1 MSEFLIILL
10 TSLGLTT
17 IVCACGIKCCYP
29 HKINKVNDVNNIK

>member
-1 MSEFLIILL
+1 MSEFLIILTTSLIL
-10 TSLGLTT
+10 TS